1 MANDALTF
9 IRSCITEGKAFWT
22 YHVNMRLQGRCIARE
37 QILAAVDTFEI
48 IEDYPDDKYLPSCLV
63 WAKAGNDIIH
73 IHVALDR
80 KRSASPA
87 PFRRGVKERNELR
100 FIPIREAPPC
110 GRGAS
115 QRRNQCENYY
125 RLQTDAGQVGSRFQ
139 KKEKEMK
146 CRRCGAEME
155 HVDTNLPFKVRESSI
170 VIIKDLPVWQ
180 CGNCSEYLIEDGV
193 MAKVDILLGRVDAS
207 VEVEIL
213 SYAA

>member
-1 MANDALTF
+1 
-9 IRSCITEGKAFWT
+9 
-22 YHVNMRLQGRCIARE
+22 
-37 QILAAVDTFEI
+37 
-48 IEDYPDDKYLPSCLV
+48 
-63 WAKAGNDIIH
+63 
-73 IHVALDR
+73 
-80 KRSASPA
+80 
-87 PFRRGVKERNELR
+87 
-100 FIPIREAPPC
+100 
-110 GRGAS
+110 
-115 QRRNQCENYY
+115 
-125 RLQTDAGQVGSRFQ
+125 
-139 KKEKEMK
+139 MK